1 MPEQEITVMAIITL
15 TSDWGHRDHYIAA
28 VKGRLL
34 SLIPGA
40 VIVDISHEIETF
52 NTGHAAYVLRNA
64 FPAFPPG
71 TIHIIG
77 VNSIAGVTTPHTLL
91 RYQGQWFIGADN
103 GIFSLLGKDQ
113 PEEIW
118 EIDIPSETDYFTF
131 PSRDT
136 FPRVAAALAEG
147 KSPSELGTPKT
158 EIRKLL
164 PFEPIVTPTEIRGK
178 IIHID
183 HYHNAIT
190 NISEELFRSFVKGG
204 KFELTV
210 KGSNEA
216 ITSISKSYDDEP
228 EGEKVALF
236 NSSGYLQ
243 IAMVMG
249 SGCSLFGYKTDDPVM
264 VERK

>member
-1 MPEQEITVMAIITL
+1 MLLSEPIIMAIITL
-15 TSDWGHRDHYIAA
+15 TTDWGHRDHYVAA

-34 SLIPGA
+34 SLMPEA
-40 VIVDISHEIETF
+40 NIVDISHDIETF
-52 NTGHAAYVLRNA
+52 NTFHAAYVLRNA
-64 FPAFPPG
+64 FPSFPEG

-77 VNSIAGVTTPHTLL
+77 VNSIAGIDTPHTLL
-91 RYQGQWFIGADN
+91 KYKGQWFIGADN
-103 GIFSLLGKDQ
+103 GIFSLVC
-113 PEEIW
+113 PEKPDEIW

-136 FPRVAAALAEG
+136 FPRIAANLVQG
-147 KSPSELGTPKT
+147 MPPSEMGTPKK
-158 EIRKLL
+158 ELRRMLQ
-164 PFEPIVTPTEIRGK
+164 FEPIVTPTEIRGK

-190 NISEELFRSFVKGG
+190 NISESLFRSFIKGG
-204 KFELTV
+204 RFELTV

-216 ITSISKSYDDEP
+216 ITNISKSYDDEP

-236 NSSGYLQ
+236 NSTGYLQ
-243 IAMVMG
+243 IAMNRG

-264 VERK
+264 IERK